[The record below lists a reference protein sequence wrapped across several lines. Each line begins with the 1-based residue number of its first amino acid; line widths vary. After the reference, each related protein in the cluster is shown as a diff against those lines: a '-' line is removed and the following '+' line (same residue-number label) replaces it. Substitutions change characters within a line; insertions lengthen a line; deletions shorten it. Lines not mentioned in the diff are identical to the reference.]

1 MVGEW
6 LLIVEE
12 VEELRESFAA
22 MAVLVFFADGKLG
35 EGFAEWREKENR
47 IVAESCIAARYWQD
61 FAIHAIGHNG
71 ERAAAAGERNGTSKM
86 PTAFRTPSCLHSER
100 SARRALRP
108 KPERQVRNRLRKRG
122 HREIWNNAAPCR
134 SHFPQTSVQLPRS
147 RAENQTRAAAPLRL
161 RGKVGVARGRE
172 IRRVFRRWR
181 KRGTA

>member
-6 LLIVEE
+6 LLIAEE

-47 IVAESCIAARYWQD
+47 IVAESCIAARCWQD

-86 PTAFRTPSCLHSER
+86 PTAFRTGSAAEVVQQLRDAVGAGRRRACIASGVHPGR
-100 SARRALRP
+100 SA
-108 KPERQVRNRLRKRG
+108 QSRNDKSGIVCENEAIVKFGIMQRLAGRIFRKRRCSF
-122 HREIWNNAAPCR
+122 REAGQRIKLGQRRRFGC
-134 SHFPQTSVQLPRS
+134 
-147 RAENQTRAAAPLRL
+147 E
-161 RGKVGVARGRE
+161 GR
-172 IRRVFRRWR
+172 
-181 KRGTA
+181 